1 MRTLRLLV
9 WLRWRI
15 AINTTST
22 RGRVAA
28 IAITTLFA
36 LAMAPIY
43 VGGAIGSFALGA
55 KMGAPGLPIVF
66 GICQLGVMWVS
77 LLIGAMGR
85 TFELDKLK
93 RYPLRPRDVFAVN
106 TLASLGEPVALMTVP
121 SLVGVALGIA
131 KHSGAL
137 AGWAAAAAGL
147 LLLLVTAS
155 LLQLLL
161 ALIDD
166 LLRREWMRYV
176 AAFFFTMTMIGFQLA
191 VGRSSSRMAER
202 VKQAG
207 FTLDQL
213 LEDTRRAFE
222 ILPTVGAPASVAGAH
237 PAGWLASPLAGLAV
251 CLLLILVP
259 LFLGARVMATAA
271 LRGATG
277 GRVRT
282 RAPGEAR
289 GGAGSMG
296 PRVPG
301 LTHPQSV
308 LVTRELLYMVRTPAL
323 LYQLAVVPIT
333 AVALIFLSPA
343 RTAAFGFMPM
353 IVLLG
358 SLAGRNLMLWGYDG
372 PGIRTLFLL
381 PVSAR
386 ELVLTKNVGWLVSA
400 LVEAAVV
407 IGTLTLMRAPQVLP
421 HLALV
426 ATGWVALS
434 LASGVLGTWFSASF
448 PTKPPERGLGRR
460 SPGGAAGFGALIGIL
475 AMAGALVL
483 AVVAARALAPAAWKE
498 TASLVVTTVA
508 ACAAAGVWWLGIERN
523 ADVVEQNRE
532 RMIDVMSKSSDA

>member
-1 MRTLRLLV
+1 LRTLRLLF

-15 AINTTST
+15 GLNTTTT

-28 IAITTLFA
+28 IGITVLFA

-43 VGGAIGSFALGA
+43 VGSAIGSFALGA

-66 GICQLGVMWVS
+66 GLCQLGVMWVS

-121 SLVGVALGIA
+121 SLVAVALGIA
-131 KHSGAL
+131 RHSGAL
-137 AGWAAAAAGL
+137 AGWAAGAGGL

-176 AAFFFTMTMIGFQLA
+176 AAFLFTMTMIGFQLA
-191 VGRSSSRMAER
+191 VSRSSSRMAER
-202 VKQAG
+202 VRQAG

-213 LEDTRRAFE
+213 LEDTRQAFE
-222 ILPTVGAPASVAGAH
+222 RLPTVGAPASVAGAH

-251 CLLLILVP
+251 SLLLILVP
-259 LFLGARVMATAA
+259 LALGARVMAKAA

-282 RAPGEAR
+282 RASGTAR
-289 GGAGSMG
+289 GSLG
-296 PRVPG
+296 PKLPG
-301 LTHPQSV
+301 LSRPQSV
-308 LVTRELLYMVRTPAL
+308 MVTRELLYVVRTPAL

-343 RTAAFGFMPM
+343 RKAAFGFMPM
-353 IVLLG
+353 FVMIG

-386 ELVLTKNVGWLVSA
+386 ELVLTKSVGWFVSA
-400 LVEAAVV
+400 LIEAVAVL
-407 IGTLTLMRAPQVLP
+407 GTLAVMRAAQVLP
-421 HLALV
+421 HLAVV
-426 ATGWVALS
+426 ATGWIALS
-434 LASGVLGTWFSASF
+434 LASSVLGTWFSARF

-460 SPGGAAGFGALIGIL
+460 SPGGVAGFGALLAIL
-475 AMAGALVL
+475 AIAGALIL
-483 AVVAARALAPAAWKE
+483 AVVAARALAPDSWKE
-498 TASLVVTTVA
+498 TASLVVTTLA
-508 ACAAAGVWWLGIERN
+508 ACAAVAVWWIGIDRN

-532 RMIDVMSKSSDA
+532 RMIDVLAKSSDV